1 MIDWLSNWAGGIV
14 IAVIIG
20 TIIEMILPEG
30 NCKKYIK
37 VVIGI
42 YVLFTIISPVIS
54 EFTGDNIKLSDT
66 FDLDT
71 YIEEAKETSKVQNM
85 VQTDNESNIQNIYIS
100 GLKDDMKAKIEAKG
114 YIVES
119 IDIEIANDDT
129 YSIKS
134 ISVQVY
140 KNDVEDKDIDNDDN
154 NSNTN
159 KIEEISK
166 VEKVEKVEKI
176 NIDTNNKNDSE
187 DNNESSNSLNNNSAN
202 NSSNEN
208 NNLNNSEISD
218 LKEYLSSV
226 YEVNEDNIT
235 IT

>member
-54 EFTGDNIKLSDT
+54 EFTGNNIKLADT

-71 YIEEAKETSKVQNM
+71 YIEEAKETAQVQNI
-85 VQTDNESNIQNIYIS
+85 VQNDNENNIQSIYIS

-114 YIVES
+114 YMVES

-129 YSIKS
+129 YSISS
-134 ISVQVY
+134 ISVQVN
-140 KNDVEDKDIDNDDN
+140 KNDDVDDNDNDDDNDEN
-154 NSNTN
+154 NSNSN
-159 KIEEISK
+159 NIEEISK
-166 VEKVEKVEKI
+166 IEKVEKI

-187 DNNESSNSLNNNSAN
+187 GNEENSNSLNNTTNTS
-202 NSSNEN
+202 SSNEK

>member
-54 EFTGDNIKLSDT
+54 EFTGNNIKLGDT

-71 YIEEAKETSKVQNM
+71 YIEEAKETAQVQNI
-85 VQTDNESNIQNIYIS
+85 VQNDNENNIQSIYIS

-114 YIVES
+114 YMVES

-129 YSIKS
+129 YSISS
-134 ISVQVY
+134 ISVQVN
-140 KNDVEDKDIDNDDN
+140 KNDDVDDNDNDDDNDEN
-154 NSNTN
+154 NSNSN
-159 KIEEISK
+159 NIEEISK
-166 VEKVEKVEKI
+166 IEKVEKI

-187 DNNESSNSLNNNSAN
+187 DNEENSNSLNNTINTS
-202 NSSNEN
+202 SSNEK

-226 YEVNEDNIT
+226 YEVNEENIT

>member
-54 EFTGDNIKLSDT
+54 EFTGNNIKLADT

-71 YIEEAKETSKVQNM
+71 YIEEAKETAQVQNI
-85 VQTDNESNIQNIYIS
+85 VQNDNENNIQSIYIS

-114 YIVES
+114 YMVES

-129 YSIKS
+129 YSISS
-134 ISVQVY
+134 ISVQVN
-140 KNDVEDKDIDNDDN
+140 KNDDVDDNDNDDDNDEN
-154 NSNTN
+154 NSNSN
-159 KIEEISK
+159 NIEEISK
-166 VEKVEKVEKI
+166 IEKVEKI
-176 NIDTNNKNDSE
+176 NIDTNNKNDTE
-187 DNNESSNSLNNNSAN
+187 DNEENSNSLNN
-202 NSSNEN
+202 
-208 NNLNNSEISD
+208 
-218 LKEYLSSV
+218 
-226 YEVNEDNIT
+226 T
-235 IT
+235 INTS

>member
-54 EFTGDNIKLSDT
+54 EFTGNNIKLADT

-71 YIEEAKETSKVQNM
+71 YIEEAKETAQVQNI
-85 VQTDNESNIQNIYIS
+85 VQNDNENNIQSIYIS

-114 YIVES
+114 YMVES

-129 YSIKS
+129 YSISS
-134 ISVQVY
+134 ISVQVN
-140 KNDVEDKDIDNDDN
+140 KNDDVDDNDNDNDNDDD
-154 NSNTN
+154 NSNSN
-159 KIEEISK
+159 NIEEISK
-166 VEKVEKVEKI
+166 IEKVKKI

-187 DNNESSNSLNNNSAN
+187 DNEENSNSLNNTINTS
-202 NSSNEN
+202 SSNEK

-226 YEVNEDNIT
+226 YEVNEENIT

>member
-54 EFTGDNIKLSDT
+54 EFTGNNIKLADT

-71 YIEEAKETSKVQNM
+71 YIEEAKETAQVQNI
-85 VQTDNESNIQNIYIS
+85 VQNDNENNIQSIYIS

-114 YIVES
+114 YMVES

-129 YSIKS
+129 YSISS
-134 ISVQVY
+134 ISVQVN
-140 KNDVEDKDIDNDDN
+140 KNDDVDDNDNDDDNDEN
-154 NSNTN
+154 NSNSN
-159 KIEEISK
+159 NIEEISK
-166 VEKVEKVEKI
+166 IEKVEKI

-187 DNNESSNSLNNNSAN
+187 GNEENSNSLNNTTNTS
-202 NSSNEN
+202 SSNEK

-226 YEVNEDNIT
+226 YEVNEENIT

>member
-54 EFTGDNIKLSDT
+54 EFTGNNINLADT
-66 FDLDT
+66 FDIDT
-71 YIEEAKETSKVQNM
+71 YIEEAKETTQVQNI
-85 VQTDNESNIQNIYIS
+85 VQNDNENNIQSIYIS

-114 YIVES
+114 YMVES

-129 YSIKS
+129 YSISS
-134 ISVQVY
+134 ISVQVN
-140 KNDVEDKDIDNDDN
+140 KNDDVDDNDNDNDNDDD
-154 NSNTN
+154 NSNSN
-159 KIEEISK
+159 NIEEISK
-166 VEKVEKVEKI
+166 IEKVEKI

-187 DNNESSNSLNNNSAN
+187 DNEENSNSLNNTINTS
-202 NSSNEN
+202 SSNEK

-226 YEVNEDNIT
+226 YEVNEENIT

>member
-54 EFTGDNIKLSDT
+54 EFTGNNIKLADT

-71 YIEEAKETSKVQNM
+71 YIEEAKETAQVQNI
-85 VQTDNESNIQNIYIS
+85 VQNDNENNIQSIYIS

-114 YIVES
+114 YMVES

-129 YSIKS
+129 YSISS
-134 ISVQVY
+134 ISVQVN
-140 KNDVEDKDIDNDDN
+140 KNDDVDDNDNDDDNDEN
-154 NSNTN
+154 NSNSN
-159 KIEEISK
+159 NIEEISK
-166 VEKVEKVEKI
+166 IEKVEKI

-187 DNNESSNSLNNNSAN
+187 GNEENSNSLNNTTNTS
-202 NSSNEN
+202 SSNEK

-226 YEVNEDNIT
+226 YEVNEDNIN
-235 IT
+235 IK

>member
-54 EFTGDNIKLSDT
+54 EFTGNNIKLADT

-71 YIEEAKETSKVQNM
+71 YIEEAKETAQVQNI
-85 VQTDNESNIQNIYIS
+85 VQNDNENNIQSIYIS

-114 YIVES
+114 YMVES

-129 YSIKS
+129 YSISS
-134 ISVQVY
+134 ISVQVN
-140 KNDVEDKDIDNDDN
+140 KNDDVDDNDNDDD
-154 NSNTN
+154 NSNSN
-159 KIEEISK
+159 NIEEISK
-166 VEKVEKVEKI
+166 IEKVEKI

-187 DNNESSNSLNNNSAN
+187 DNEENSNSLNNTINTS
-202 NSSNEN
+202 SSNEK

>member
-166 VEKVEKVEKI
+166 VEKVEKI